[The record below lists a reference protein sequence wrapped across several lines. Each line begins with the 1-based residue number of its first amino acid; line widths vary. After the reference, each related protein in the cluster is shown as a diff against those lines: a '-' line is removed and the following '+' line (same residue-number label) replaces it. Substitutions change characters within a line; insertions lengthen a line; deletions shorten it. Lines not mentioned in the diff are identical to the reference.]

1 MVPYGVP
8 VICFKKPW
16 EPQKLNCCRIPYGT
30 YLTYRTDILIS
41 YSFVRSLGTGSTGT
55 RNGSNG
61 TTPEISPPA
70 TTSKTRPET
79 VERTVKDRVVRQRI
93 YDVIDSEEE
102 NIVEE
107 DDDDDD
113 DDFEPSKVGCAG

>member
-1 MVPYGVP
+1 M
-8 VICFKKPW
+8 
-16 EPQKLNCCRIPYGT
+16 
-30 YLTYRTDILIS
+30 S

-70 TTSKTRPET
+70 TTSKT

-113 DDFEPSKVGCAG
+113 DDFEPSKVPTLCGVVKCKVGRYRYLPYRQCTVR